1 MKHPLIFW
9 KTVLICLM
17 LAGKTGTYADNYQP
31 SYSTAGFYSL
41 SNTGRTIYSMNPA
54 WRFHKGNI
62 KGAEQSGFND
72 KSWDVVSLPDG
83 IEYLPT
89 EASGCINYQGEVWY
103 RKHFTPEQSWK
114 GKQQF
119 LHFEAIMGKS
129 KIWVNG
135 KLLKEHFGGFLPVI
149 VDVTPYLNYGED
161 NVIAARCTRLCLLWR
176 YLPGLLDDSPQSC
189 IHHRSQL

>member
-31 SYSTAGFYSL
+31 SYSKAGFYSL
-41 SNTGRTIYSMNPA
+41 SNTGRTVYSMNPA

-89 EASGCINYQGEVWY
+89 EAS
-103 RKHFTPEQSWK
+103 
-114 GKQQF
+114 
-119 LHFEAIMGKS
+119 
-129 KIWVNG
+129 
-135 KLLKEHFGGFLPVI
+135 
-149 VDVTPYLNYGED
+149 
-161 NVIAARCTRLCLLWR
+161 
-176 YLPGLLDDSPQSC
+176 
-189 IHHRSQL
+189 